1 MEFIRKKII
10 KSWAK
15 EFKGEYLI
23 YEPKTIRDVKEILH
37 NKKKIISSGGLRSY
51 GDSAINENIINSKYF
66 DKIISFDEKI
76 GVLKAQSGI
85 TIKALLNFLIPKGWF
100 LKVTPGTKYA
110 TLGGCIASDVHG
122 KEHHKEGCFSEC
134 VNDIKIITNQKD
146 TIIFSKKDSP
156 ELFKATC
163 GGMGLTGFIA
173 EATIQ
178 CKQIKSS
185 KIQFKKKLNKNLNDV
200 FLCFENFKNF
210 NYSVAWIDTI
220 KKKKEFNSIFIIGEF
235 FQDLKFSIK
244 KKSKISILFNL
255 KIINNLTIILFNKFY
270 FFWNQLNT
278 KSGVIEY
285 DSFFYPLDKVN
296 NWYKLYGNN
305 GFVQYQFIVPKL
317 LSKAAIL
324 EVLNYMNDKK
334 FYSSLAVLKL
344 HGVQNQ
350 NYLSFPMSG
359 YSLAMDFPANKKTFY
374 HLRELDKIILKYEG
388 KIYLTKDC
396 RMDKI
401 LFNKSY
407 PQYKEILKIKKK
419 YNILNFS
426 SKQSERFG
434 INEN

>member
-1 MEFIRKKII
+1 MKFIRKKII

-15 EFKGEYLI
+15 EFKGEYFI
-23 YEPKTIRDVKEILH
+23 YEPKTNQDVKEILH
-37 NKKKIISSGGLRSY
+37 NKRNIISSGGLRSY
-51 GDSAINENIINSKYF
+51 GDSAINENIINSKNF
-66 DKIISFDEKI
+66 DKIITFDEKI

-85 TIKALLNFLIPKGWF
+85 TIEALLKFLIPKGWF

-134 VNDIKIITNQKD
+134 VIDIKIITNQKD
-146 TIIFSKKDSP
+146 TIKFTKKDSP

-163 GGMGLTGFIA
+163 GGMGLTGFIV

-200 FLCFENFKNF
+200 FLCFENFKEST
-210 NYSVAWIDTI
+210 YSVAWIDTI

-235 FQDLKFSIK
+235 IKDLKFSTK
-244 KKSKISILFNL
+244 KKLRISILFNF
-255 KIINNLTIILFNKFY
+255 KIINNLTIILFNKLY
-270 FFWNQLNT
+270 FFWNQLNR
-278 KSGVIEY
+278 KSDFIDY
-285 DSFFYPLDKVN
+285 DNFFYPLDKIN
-296 NWYKLYGNN
+296 NWYKLYGKN
-305 GFVQYQFIVPKL
+305 GFVQYQFVVPKL
-317 LSKAAIL
+317 LSKTAIL

-344 HGVQNQ
+344 HGAQNQ

-359 YSLAMDFPANKKTFY
+359 YSLAMDFPANKKTFH
-374 HLRELDKIILKYEG
+374 HLKELDKIILKYQG
-388 KIYLTKDC
+388 KVYLTKDS
-396 RMDKI
+396 RMDRI

-407 PQYKEILKIKKK
+407 PQSKEILKIKKK
-419 YNILNFS
+419 YNIFNFS
-426 SKQSERFG
+426 SKQSERLE